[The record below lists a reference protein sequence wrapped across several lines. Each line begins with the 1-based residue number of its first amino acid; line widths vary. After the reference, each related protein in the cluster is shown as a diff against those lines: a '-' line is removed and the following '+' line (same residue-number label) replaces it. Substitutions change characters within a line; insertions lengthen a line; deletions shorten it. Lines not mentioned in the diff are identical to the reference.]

1 MVGDAD
7 PPGVRTVFVLVYFDP
22 GDRRRRDGAGH
33 GLRGVSRHRAKL
45 TPEAA
50 EQGLDGGVDGQR
62 GAVKGFPVDA
72 GHGLGEDPGRD
83 LVAGGQEG
91 VEVHLEV
98 ERGRALCAGRCAG
111 RRVGRYAGP
120 GGARGVR
127 CLDAG
132 NRPFRDDN
140 AVADQAASVAALEHQ
155 PRVRA
160 GGASGRVAG
169 SAVERGPDVP
179 AGQVPAGFG
188 DLFQHGRVGPIV
200 PFVGVPDEDDCC
212 HLPIVAVPGLPAA
225 LLSGPVG
232 PVMHVALRVS
242 SAMDSI
248 WCRMWVSPRGSGSG
262 G

>member
-1 MVGDAD
+1 MG
-7 PPGVRTVFVLVYFDP
+7 
-22 GDRRRRDGAGH
+22 
-33 GLRGVSRHRAKL
+33 
-45 TPEAA
+45 
-50 EQGLDGGVDGQR
+50 
-62 GAVKGFPVDA
+62 
-72 GHGLGEDPGRD
+72 
-83 LVAGGQEG
+83 
-91 VEVHLEV
+91 
-98 ERGRALCAGRCAG
+98 LCAGLCVVLG
-111 RRVGRYAGP
+111 AGP

-127 CLDAG
+127 CLGAES
-132 NRPFRDDN
+132 RPFRDDN
-140 AVADQAASVAALEHQ
+140 AVADQTASVAALEHQ

-160 GGASGRVAG
+160 GGAAG
-169 SAVERGPDVP
+169 VAVERRPDVP